1 MKAPRAVIS
10 VATIILL
17 VVLLVVSYPYRF
29 VVLSKL
35 NVSAGE
41 SEAALGLRKVADI
54 PLEGGETRYDYP
66 SIDPQRGLLF
76 IAHLG
81 AGQVVVFDL
90 KQQKVAAYISDVAG
104 AHGVAVVPET
114 GRVYVSATGTRQ
126 VVTIDEQTLRVSAR
140 ADGGEYPDGVA
151 YEPETQKLFVSDETG
166 GGVIVIDART
176 NQRTNRIDMGG
187 EVGNTQYDSVAH
199 RILSAAQAHNQLV
212 AIDPKSE
219 MIVERYD
226 LPGCDEPHGFTL
238 DSPSR
243 LAFVSCAA
251 NARLLMLNLQTRQV
265 IASDSVGDI
274 PDVLAFDT
282 GLRRLYVA
290 AESGIVA
297 AFRVRESA
305 LEKMGQVYLAPNAHT
320 IAVDSQS
327 HRVYVPLE
335 NLNGRAVLSVYEPL
349 QTEP

>member
-1 MKAPRAVIS
+1 MKARRVVIS
-10 VATIILL
+10 IATIILL
-17 VVLLVVSYPYRF
+17 VVLLVVSYTYRF
-29 VVLSKL
+29 IVLSKL
-35 NVSAGE
+35 NVSAGQ
-41 SEAALGLRKVADI
+41 SEAALGLRKLADI

-81 AGQVVVFDL
+81 AGQVVVFDM
-90 KQQKVAAYISDVAG
+90 KQQKVAAYISDVAS
-104 AHGVAVVPET
+104 AHGIAVVPEM

-126 VVTIDEQTLRVSAR
+126 VAVIDEQTLRVIAR
-140 ADGGEYPDGVA
+140 ADGGKYPDGLA
-151 YEPETQKLFVSDETG
+151 YDPQSQKVFVSDETG
-166 GGVIVIDART
+166 GGVLVIDART

-187 EVGNTQYDSVAH
+187 EVGNTQYDAVAH
-199 RILSAAQAHNQLV
+199 RILSAAQSRNQLI

-219 MIVERYD
+219 TIVERYD
-226 LPGCDEPHGFTL
+226 LPGCNEPHGFYV
-238 DSPSR
+238 DAPSR

-251 NARLLMLNLQTRQV
+251 NAKLLMLNLQTKQ
-265 IASDSVGDI
+265 ILASDSVGDI

-290 AESGIVA
+290 AESGIVTV
-297 AFRVRESA
+297 FWVRESA
-305 LEKMGQVYLAPNAHT
+305 LEKIGQVYLAPNAHT

-349 QTEP
+349 QMEP

>member
-1 MKAPRAVIS
+1 MKARRVVIS
-10 VATIILL
+10 IAILILL
-17 VVLLVVSYPYRF
+17 VVVLVVAYPYRF

-35 NVSAGE
+35 NVSAGD
-41 SEAALGLRKVADI
+41 SASALGLRKLADI

-66 SIDPQRGLLF
+66 SIDAQRGLLF

-90 KQQKVAAYISDVAG
+90 KQQKVAAYIPDVAG
-104 AHGVAVVPET
+104 AHGIAVVPET

-126 VVTIDEQTLRVSAR
+126 VVVIDEQTFRIIAR
-140 ADGGEYPDGVA
+140 ADGGEYPDGLA
-151 YEPETQKLFVSDETG
+151 YDPGSQKVFVSDETG

-176 NQRTNRIDMGG
+176 NQRTGRIDLGG
-187 EVGNTQYDSVAH
+187 EVGNTQYDAVAH
-199 RILSAAQAHNQLV
+199 RILSAAQARNQLV

-219 MIVERYD
+219 TVVERYD
-226 LPGCDEPHGFTL
+226 LPECNQPHGFIV

-251 NARLLMLNLQTRQV
+251 NAKLLMLNLQTGQI

-297 AFRVRESA
+297 VFRVRESA
-305 LEKMGQVYLAPNAHT
+305 LEKIGQVYLAPNAHT

-327 HRVYVPLE
+327 HLVYVPLE

-349 QTEP
+349 QTAP